1 MFNKGLC
8 RGCGVYLTPIS
19 VCTICKEY
27 ISWICGKCER
37 MDDVTHFHPSL
48 QSLMQNQERV
58 IKKLN

>member
-1 MFNKGLC
+1 M
-8 RGCGVYLTPIS
+8 
-19 VCTICKEY
+19 
-27 ISWICGKCER
+27 ER